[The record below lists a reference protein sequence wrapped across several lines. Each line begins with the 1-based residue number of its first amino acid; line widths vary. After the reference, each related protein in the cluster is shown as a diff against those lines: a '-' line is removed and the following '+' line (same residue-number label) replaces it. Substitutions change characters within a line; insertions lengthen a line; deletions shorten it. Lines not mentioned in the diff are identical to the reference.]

1 MIQYPRYRQHRFS
14 SFQVIIAGFAAVD
27 LVGALLLMLPIAA
40 QQRCVTP
47 FHEAL
52 FTSTSALC
60 VTGLVVQDT
69 GSYWSAFGQSV
80 ILLLIQIGGL
90 GVITVGAAFAL
101 LSGRKISLKQR
112 STMQEATAAPQMGG
126 IVRLTGFILRI
137 TALFELAGAALLL
150 PTFCADYGLRGIW
163 YALFHSIS
171 AFCNAGFD
179 LLGTEGAK
187 FVSLTRYAE
196 NPLLT
201 TVIAALI
208 VFGGLGFLTWEDICT
223 YRLDFHRYR
232 MQSKVILV
240 TTAFLLVLPA
250 LYFYRLG
257 DYIRQRRQELNLT
270 QEQVCAGICE
280 PVTLSRFENGRQT
293 PSRTRINAILQRLG
307 LPDDRY
313 YALVTPEELEIEAL
327 EKEIVAC
334 NALKHVNEGFDKISQ
349 LEKIVKPDDQIA
361 QQFILRSKVLLGGL
375 DKRYSSDE
383 RIQMLMQAVQM
394 TIPNFQLSKIED
406 YLYTLDEM
414 KLVNQIG
421 NAYSLAGDNERAA
434 DIFYRLLQYMRRHL
448 QEMVTSNRMLPLV
461 LYNFA
466 RSLDLLERYEESA
479 KVARN
484 GKEACIKYG
493 HYQVLHSCL
502 EIEAECDFFLGKKEE
517 SAERY
522 REAFYICKV
531 MGYEDDLQII
541 RNEAKKYLDII
552 F

>member
-1 MIQYPRYRQHRFS
+1 
-14 SFQVIIAGFAAVD
+14 
-27 LVGALLLMLPIAA
+27 
-40 QQRCVTP
+40 
-47 FHEAL
+47 
-52 FTSTSALC
+52 
-60 VTGLVVQDT
+60 
-69 GSYWSAFGQSV
+69 
-80 ILLLIQIGGL
+80 
-90 GVITVGAAFAL
+90 
-101 LSGRKISLKQR
+101 
-112 STMQEATAAPQMGG
+112 MQ
-126 IVRLTGFILRI
+126 
-137 TALFELAGAALLL
+137 
-150 PTFCADYGLRGIW
+150 
-163 YALFHSIS
+163 
-171 AFCNAGFD
+171 N
-179 LLGTEGAK
+179 
-187 FVSLTRYAE
+187 
-196 NPLLT
+196 
-201 TVIAALI
+201 
-208 VFGGLGFLTWEDICT
+208 
-223 YRLDFHRYR
+223 
-232 MQSKVILV
+232 
-240 TTAFLLVLPA
+240 
-250 LYFYRLG
+250 YRLG

-280 PVTLSRFENGRQT
+280 PVTISRFENGRQT

-327 EKEIVAC
+327 EI
-334 NALKHVNEGFDKISQ
+334 
-349 LEKIVKPDDQIA
+349 EKIVKPDDQIT

-383 RIQMLMQAVQM
+383 RIQMLMQAIQM
-394 TIPNFQLSKIED
+394 TIPNFRLSKIED

-421 NAYSLAGDNERAA
+421 NAYSLAGDNEKAA

-479 KVARN
+479 RVARN

-531 MGYEDDLQII
+531 MRYEDDLQII
-541 RNEAKKYLDII
+541 RNEAQKYLDII

>member
-1 MIQYPRYRQHRFS
+1 
-14 SFQVIIAGFAAVD
+14 
-27 LVGALLLMLPIAA
+27 
-40 QQRCVTP
+40 
-47 FHEAL
+47 
-52 FTSTSALC
+52 
-60 VTGLVVQDT
+60 
-69 GSYWSAFGQSV
+69 
-80 ILLLIQIGGL
+80 
-90 GVITVGAAFAL
+90 
-101 LSGRKISLKQR
+101 
-112 STMQEATAAPQMGG
+112 MQ
-126 IVRLTGFILRI
+126 
-137 TALFELAGAALLL
+137 
-150 PTFCADYGLRGIW
+150 
-163 YALFHSIS
+163 
-171 AFCNAGFD
+171 N
-179 LLGTEGAK
+179 
-187 FVSLTRYAE
+187 
-196 NPLLT
+196 
-201 TVIAALI
+201 
-208 VFGGLGFLTWEDICT
+208 
-223 YRLDFHRYR
+223 
-232 MQSKVILV
+232 
-240 TTAFLLVLPA
+240 
-250 LYFYRLG
+250 YRLG
-257 DYIRQRRQELNLT
+257 NYIRQRRQELNLT

-334 NALKHVNEGFDKISQ
+334 NALKHVNEGFDKIGQ

-406 YLYTLDEM
+406 YLYTMDEM

-421 NAYSLAGDNERAA
+421 NAYSLAGDNEKAA

-502 EIEAECDFFLGKKEE
+502 EIEAECDFLLGKKEE